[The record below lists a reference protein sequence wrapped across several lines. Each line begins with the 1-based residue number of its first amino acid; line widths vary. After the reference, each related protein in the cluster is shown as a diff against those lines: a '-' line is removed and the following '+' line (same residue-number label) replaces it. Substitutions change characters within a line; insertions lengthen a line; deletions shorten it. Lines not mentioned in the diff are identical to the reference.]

1 MNNWTNSNLLS
12 TRTSN
17 SASCKWNAPC
27 FLSLSLRTCKQ
38 IKKPLLSM
46 LNSAS
51 HDFNAPCFVSLST
64 PKQVKNLQES
74 SPIGDNQCNACAMS
88 WGLSSDIC
96 NYNHKYFCLLPRF
109 YSLGDLKGHSRTL
122 IMTLCRWF
130 GYDFLLVAIKTYILT
145 VSQMCTLRMRQTVT
159 FNSPSFCITIT
170 SRFSTD
176 KSLYSV
182 CRLPAYF
189 YRLLVCCEI
198 FTADTSSISTR

>member
-130 GYDFLLVAIKTYILT
+130 GYDFLLVAIKTMSISHRFQDVHCYSACDRLWPSIVLHFA
-145 VSQMCTLRMRQTVT
+145 LRLLRD
-159 FNSPSFCITIT
+159 FRPT
-170 SRFSTD
+170 SRCILYAAYQHIFIGYLCAVKFSQLTHH
-176 KSLYSV
+176 
-182 CRLPAYF
+182 R
-189 YRLLVCCEI
+189 
-198 FTADTSSISTR
+198 